1 MVLMLCSY
9 LHALIVLD
17 VSHQLLV
24 ASHSVTEKTEFLTR
38 LLSLVVD
45 KLASEVSLNSVM
57 LFLVM
62 LVMTTS

>member
-1 MVLMLCSY
+1 MVLMLCGY
-9 LHALIVLD
+9 LNALIVLD
-17 VSHQLLV
+17 MSHQLLV